1 MWDKKFKQ
9 SDRKKFLHLIQ
20 YIVDAIDSGIL
31 KSGELLPTQRDLS
44 KRLNVSIGTITK
56 AFKELEHMGY
66 LSGEIGRG
74 TFVSDITSEYKN
86 FLYTESKTP
95 YKYNLGHFRT
105 SELFNH
111 TIQLNLL
118 SGIKEASSSPDFF
131 YKLNDFNN
139 CGTEHQKQSFI
150 DWIKPLG
157 FGNITTSEATLLMS
171 EVSAVNTI
179 INTFTEA
186 GDNILIEQIGDRITK
201 DQILQSKRTLAPVKI
216 DNLGI
221 DPKDLEEKI
230 KLHQPKILVTQP
242 TFHMP
247 TTMVTSK
254 NRKQEI
260 VKVCERYNII
270 ILEDGRTDK
279 FYDNVVN
286 PYYEMN
292 PEIAIY
298 VTGTYFPLNPA
309 LSSSIVVGSNNNIK
323 KIENQFK
330 LYNWTHSQILLEICT
345 NLITSGRADKIVEER
360 KKLLELRNKCFDDVF
375 DIAPNASLK
384 YCPFRW
390 LKLPNSW
397 ANAQFAQLAFENGIL
412 VRNSDIFLNE
422 DLPQLPYI
430 RISNGAINNDADYE
444 AALLEIKRLF
454 EEQDF
459 SF

>member
-20 YIVDAIDSGIL
+20 YIVDAIDSGKL
-31 KSGELLPTQRDLS
+31 KSGELLPTQRELS

-56 AFKELEHMGY
+56 AFKELERMGY
-66 LSGEIGRG
+66 LSGKIGRG
-74 TFVSDITSEYKN
+74 TFVSDITTEYQN

-111 TIQLNLL
+111 TIQLNLT
-118 SGIKEASSSPDFF
+118 SGIKEVANTPDFF

-139 CGTEHQKQSFI
+139 CGTDHQKECFI
-150 DWIKPLG
+150 NWIKPLG
-157 FGNITTSEATLLMS
+157 FNKLRSTEATLLMS
-171 EVSAVNTI
+171 EVSA
-179 INTFTEA
+179 INTVINSFTE
-186 GDNILIEQIGDRITK
+186 GNDTILIEQIGDRITK
-201 DQILQSKRTLAPVKI
+201 DQILQNKRTLVPVKI
-216 DNLGI
+216 DSLGI

-247 TTMVTSK
+247 TTLVTPK
-254 NRKQEI
+254 KRKQEI
-260 VKVCERYNII
+260 IKVCERYNIL

-279 FYDNVVN
+279 FYDDVVN

-292 PEIAIY
+292 SEIAIY
-298 VTGTYFPLNPA
+298 VTGTYFPLSPSLSTSVA
-309 LSSSIVVGSNNNIK
+309 VASSSNIK

-330 LYNWTHSQILLEICT
+330 LYNWTHSQILLEICA
-345 NLITSGRADKIVEER
+345 NLISSGKADKIVEER
-360 KKLLELRNKCFDDVF
+360 KNLLELRNKCFDEVF
-375 DIAPNASLK
+375 DIAPNTSHK

-390 LKLPNSW
+390 LKLPDSW

-430 RISNGAINNDADYE
+430 RISNGAIHNDADYE